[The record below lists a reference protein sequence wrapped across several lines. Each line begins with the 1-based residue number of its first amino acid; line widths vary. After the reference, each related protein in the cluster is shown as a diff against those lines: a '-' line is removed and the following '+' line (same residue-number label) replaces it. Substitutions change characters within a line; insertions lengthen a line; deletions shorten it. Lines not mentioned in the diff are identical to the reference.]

1 MAHEPLNGAN
11 GVLTSA
17 GLTRDLRERAAEV
30 GGTYWAAFA
39 VFGVLAIGGLY
50 ALFSLLTQNPKPALP
65 AWGYPAAT
73 VAFILSTFQGTPAMA
88 FATRL
93 AKGYWALPLRRAAE
107 IGGAAGLINAPL
119 FILLLNQ
126 LPTQVNR
133 TSIWYSDNGL
143 AGKALGFW
151 PALPGWPVPA
161 VYFWDALF
169 MLL

>member
-1 MAHEPLNGAN
+1 MAHEHTNGALTAA
-11 GVLTSA
+11 GV
-17 GLTRDLRERAAEV
+17 TRDLREEASHVSGLFWPALL
-30 GGTYWAAFA
+30 
-39 VFGVLAIGGLY
+39 VFGVLALGGLWG
-50 ALFSLLTQNPKPALP
+50 LFSLLSSNPRGLP

-73 VAFILSTFQGTPAMA
+73 CAFILSTFEGAPAMA

-107 IGGAAGLINAPL
+107 IGGAAGLINTPL
-119 FILLLNQ
+119 FIILLTQ

-151 PALPGWPVPA
+151 PAFPGWAVPG
-161 VYFWDALF
+161 VYF
-169 MLL
+169 